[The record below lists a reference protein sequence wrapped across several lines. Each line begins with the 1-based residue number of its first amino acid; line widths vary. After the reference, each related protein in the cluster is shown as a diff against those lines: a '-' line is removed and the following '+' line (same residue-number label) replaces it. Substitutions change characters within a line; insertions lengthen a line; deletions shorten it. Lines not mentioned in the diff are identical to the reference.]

1 MKKNLTRLCY
11 AVCAMLLLFHLSACK
26 DPVVTDVGNTLNF
39 QNINLFHADTCQVVI
54 NTVADRQLISSAVT
68 TGALGSMD
76 DVFFGKTYASIYAQ
90 CLLGPGVP
98 AGGSFAGDILDS
110 AVLIMPFQSTTSKY
124 GRCDKPVDIV
134 VYQVSEPMIPGVT
147 YYPNDVF
154 QVYSQPIGIRTNYV
168 PDLIDSMY
176 FTDPEHPQGSY
187 GTQIPYDA
195 QSPMLRVRLT
205 NAFANQLM
213 NTPDTALQASL
224 TFINYLQG
232 LYITTNPSKVG
243 DGLMYFNL
251 GNGSCNIS
259 LYYHSTSGGVL
270 DTSIFQF
277 QINSYGVTVN
287 HWDHYYGST
296 LVQNALSNPN
306 RNGDK
311 VAYVQSGAGTK
322 LKVKLPTLKNLPQ
335 NIGVT
340 KAELIMPI
348 LDTLLADPSYPP
360 PSALVMYRIDDTLG
374 VDALNSNNYSGI
386 GSLTTRVDNNNKS
399 YLCYVF
405 NITEYVQRVLNG
417 YYSNN
422 NGYYIG
428 YSYTTNANRTIILND
443 PSDRTKLSKYCQ
455 LKITYTKLQ

>member
-1 MKKNLTRLCY
+1 LKKNLKRLCY
-11 AVCAMLLLFHLSACK
+11 AVCAVMLLFHLSACK

-39 QNINLFHADTCQVVI
+39 QNINLFHADTCAVVI
-54 NTVADRQLISSAVT
+54 NTVADRQLISSGVT
-68 TGALGSMD
+68 TGALGSMN
-76 DVFFGKTYASIYAQ
+76 DVFFGNTFASIYAQ
-90 CLLGPGVP
+90 FLLGPGVP
-98 AGGSFAGDILDS
+98 SGSFVGNVLDS
-110 AVLIMPFQSTTSKY
+110 AVLIMPYQSLTSKY
-124 GRCDKPVDIV
+124 GRCDKPIDVV
-134 VYQVSEPMIPGVT
+134 VYQVSQSMVPGVT

-154 QVYSQPIGIRTNYV
+154 QVYGQPVGIRTNFV
-168 PDLIDSMY
+168 PDLNDSVY
-176 FTDPEHPQGSY
+176 FTDPYHAQGS
-187 GTQIPYDA
+187 GSTQIPYDA

-205 NAFANQLM
+205 DAFANQLM
-213 NTPDTALQASL
+213 NTPDSALQASL

-243 DGLMYFNL
+243 DGLVFFNL

-259 LYYHSTSGGVL
+259 LYYHSTTGGVL
-270 DTSIFQF
+270 DTSVYQF
-277 QINSYGVTVN
+277 QTNSYGVTVN
-287 HWDHYYGST
+287 HWDHYYGNT
-296 LVQNALSNPN
+296 LVQKALTNPN
-306 RNGDK
+306 PNGDK
-311 VAYVQSGAGTK
+311 IAYVQSGAGTK

-335 NIGVT
+335 NIGIT

-386 GSLTTRVDNNNKS
+386 GSLTTRVDNNNNS

-428 YSYTTNANRTIILND
+428 YSYTTNPNRVIILND

>member
-1 MKKNLTRLCY
+1 MKKNLIRLCY
-11 AVCAMLLLFHLSACK
+11 ALCTVMLLFHLNACK
-26 DPVVTDVGNTLNF
+26 DPVVTDIGNTLNF
-39 QNINLFHADTCQVVI
+39 QNINLYHADTCAVVI
-54 NTVADRQLISSAVT
+54 NTVSDRQLVSSSVS
-68 TGALGSMD
+68 TGILGSMND
-76 DVFFGKTYASIYAQ
+76 IFFGNTFASIYAQ

-98 AGGSFAGDILDS
+98 SGSFAGTVLDS
-110 AVLIMPFQSTTSKY
+110 AVLIMPFQSATSKY
-124 GRCDKPVDIV
+124 GKCDKPIDVV
-134 VYQVSEPMIPGVT
+134 VYQVSEPMVPGVT
-147 YYPNDVF
+147 YYHGDVF
-154 QVYSQPIGIRTNYV
+154 QVFGTPIGIRTNYI
-168 PDLIDSMY
+168 PDLADSMY
-176 FTDPEHPQGSY
+176 FTDPVHAQGAGS
-187 GTQIPYDA
+187 TQIPYDA

-205 NAFANQLM
+205 SAFANQLM
-213 NTPDTALQASL
+213 NTPDSALQASL
-224 TFINYLQG
+224 TFINYFQG

-243 DGLMYFNL
+243 DGLMNFNL
-251 GNGSCNIS
+251 GNSSCNIN
-259 LYYHSTSGGVL
+259 LYYHSITSGVI
-270 DTSIFQF
+270 DTAVYQF

-287 HWDHYYGST
+287 HWDHYYGGT

-306 RNGDK
+306 PKGDK
-311 VAYVQSGAGTK
+311 IGFVQAGGGTK

-360 PSALVMYRIDDTLG
+360 PPALVMYRIDDTLA

-386 GSLTTRVDNNNKS
+386 GSLTTRLDNNNKS

-428 YSYTTNANRTIILND
+428 YSYTVNANRTIILND
-443 PSDRTKLSKYCQ
+443 PSDRTKLSNYCQ
-455 LKITYTKLQ
+455 LKIIYTKLQ